1 MTDFG
6 RYIAHRGL
14 HGEAVPEN
22 SMAAFETAAQK
33 GLAVELDVRLTKD
46 GKLVVLH
53 DSSLMRVCGVEGEV
67 RDFTAEQ
74 LGAFRLNGSG
84 EGIPMFREVLK
95 RINGRVP
102 LLIEIKNCDHGSI
115 EPRVRRILKSYK
127 GSYAVQA
134 FDPRTVLWFR
144 LFAPSVCRGQLIS
157 TRRFGSFWEYIAR
170 VISAS
175 PIVWK
180 YITKPDF
187 THCALKV
194 WLLIFKT
201 RCRNLLGFARCIVA
215 ENGHNGAKARQI
227 KVEFLGI
234 LSKPVVIVIN
244 VCNALNTV
252 ADEFT
257 LISAFIIFHKNTPQ
271 MFINY
276 TLLQEILIVKHKCE
290 KIVNLQ

>member
-22 SMAAFETAAQK
+22 SMAAFEAAAQK

-187 THCALKV
+187 IAADIRSLTPEQVAQIRGAGIALLV
-194 WLLIFKT
+194 WTVKDDAALD
-201 RCRNLLGFARCIVA
+201 
-215 ENGHNGAKARQI
+215 KAQ
-227 KVEFLGI
+227 
-234 LSKPVVIVIN
+234 
-244 VCNALNTV
+244 AL
-252 ADEFT
+252 ADG
-257 LISAFIIFHKNTPQ
+257 IIFEGDVLT
-271 MFINY
+271 
-276 TLLQEILIVKHKCE
+276 
-290 KIVNLQ
+290 KI

>member
-22 SMAAFETAAQK
+22 SMAAFEAAAQK

-53 DSSLMRVCGVEGEV
+53 D
-67 RDFTAEQ
+67 
-74 LGAFRLNGSG
+74 SG

-187 THCALKV
+187 IAADIRSLTPELVAQIRGAGMALLV
-194 WLLIFKT
+194 WTVKDDAALD
-201 RCRNLLGFARCIVA
+201 
-215 ENGHNGAKARQI
+215 KAQ
-227 KVEFLGI
+227 
-234 LSKPVVIVIN
+234 
-244 VCNALNTV
+244 AL
-252 ADEFT
+252 ADG
-257 LISAFIIFHKNTPQ
+257 IIFEGDVLT
-271 MFINY
+271 
-276 TLLQEILIVKHKCE
+276 
-290 KIVNLQ
+290 KI